1 MKIEIFDQ
9 TYNVQADGDEAYL
22 RELAAFV
29 DQKMRTVADA
39 TRQVDSMRVAVLSA
53 LNIADEL
60 FTLRKHQHELEG
72 PFRQRIEK
80 CVNLVEKALENSH

>member
-9 TYNVQADGDEAYL
+9 TYNVQAEGDEAYL